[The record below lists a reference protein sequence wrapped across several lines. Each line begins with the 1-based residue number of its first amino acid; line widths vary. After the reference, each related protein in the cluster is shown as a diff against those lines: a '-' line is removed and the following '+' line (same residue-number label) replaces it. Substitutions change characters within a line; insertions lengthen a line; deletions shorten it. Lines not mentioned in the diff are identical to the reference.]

1 MGHTETIATT
11 PAVIVLMAVIASM
24 LTERVSWVVIQVT
37 LGVCANYVSRLS
49 FFLLELN
56 LNGSFISKHSI
67 EMLLKRF
74 SVHIARC

>member
-37 LGVCANYVSRLS
+37 LGVCANYVSRSS
-49 FFLLELN
+49 FFLFELN
-56 LNGSFISKHSI
+56 LNGSFIS
-67 EMLLKRF
+67 
-74 SVHIARC
+74 